1 MKEWQS
7 SQETCIPGAV
17 GDGVCVMEVGGG
29 GRLQGAQM
37 WLDEF
42 GELEVSDGEMDDVEL
57 RRRADGGG
65 GRPQWR
71 QWPMTGSSS
80 SS

>member
-1 MKEWQS
+1 
-7 SQETCIPGAV
+7 
-17 GDGVCVMEVGGG
+17 MEVGGG
-29 GRLQGAQM
+29 GKLQGAQM

-42 GELEVSDGEMDDVEL
+42 GGGMDDVEL